1 MLLKKT
7 LLLFSVL
14 LLACSLFFGLDKF
27 VHKSSSLGNITTS
40 YSSPEWEIP
49 FEELADPELLHRIL
63 SQKFTYF
70 NKGSQSYVYISEDK
84 QYILKFLKQDKLHPN
99 TWLAYLPLSFNP
111 HYKKSLFLKKKR
123 ISTFSAIKTAFS
135 EFKKETG
142 LLYVHLNRTK
152 SLNKKITLFDRKG
165 NLHVVDLDQTSF
177 LVQKKANLIYVR
189 IAELMSESK
198 IEEAKQ
204 IISSVFALVDKLG
217 KRGVVDNDPIL
228 RKNFGLID
236 DMAVQIDIGRLRIDP
251 ERIINLQHKQE
262 IASITHSFKTW
273 ITKNHPELLEHFNA
287 CLEETTQTT
296 VLPSAS

>member
-1 MLLKKT
+1 MLLKRAI
-7 LLLFSVL
+7 LSLSVL
-14 LLACSLFFGLDKF
+14 LLFCSLFFGLDKF
-27 VHKSSSLGNITTS
+27 AHKSSSLGNITTS
-40 YSSPEWEIP
+40 YASPEWEIP
-49 FEELADPELLHRIL
+49 AKELSDPEWIDRIL

-111 HYKKSLFLKKKR
+111 HYQKSLFLEKKR
-123 ISTFSAIKTAFS
+123 ASTFSAIKTAFS

-142 LLYVHLNRTK
+142 LLYVHLNRTN

-189 IAELMSESK
+189 IAELMAESK

-236 DMAVQIDIGRLRIDP
+236 DKAVQIDIGRLRIDP

-273 ITKNHPELLEHFNA
+273 ITKNYPELLEHFNT
-287 CLEETTQTT
+287 CLEET
-296 VLPSAS
+296 SRS